1 MFESVLNAFVFSL
14 ILFLF
19 VLSLLT
25 ASVPSS
31 LFRREGLATYKAV
44 VLIILPTPALF
55 LGRLAI
61 ILSSNGFQY
70 QALLWLEFCWISVLP
85 IILMLVLFAPI
96 VSSNSLSPTLSLS
109 LPPLPS
115 VFLSRSM
122 IKHASFMCYKS
133 LDFMFFVM
141 FRFLLLCEGT

>member
-1 MFESVLNAFVFSL
+1 MEWIILFSQNLQIVLISVCATEPPLVFESVLNAFVFSL

-109 LPPLPS
+109 PS
-115 VFLSRSM
+115 PSLRLSL
-122 IKHASFMCYKS
+122 S
-133 LDFMFFVM
+133 LYD
-141 FRFLLLCEGT
+141 

>member
-1 MFESVLNAFVFSL
+1 MITVCATEPPLVFESVLNAFVFV
-14 ILFLF
+14 LFLF
-19 VLSLLT
+19 LFILSLLT

-70 QALLWLEFCWISVLP
+70 QAFLWLEFCWISVLP

-96 VSSNSLSPTLSLS
+96 VSSNSLSLLSLSPSLYLSLS
-109 LPPLPS
+109 L
-115 VFLSRSM
+115 
-122 IKHASFMCYKS
+122 
-133 LDFMFFVM
+133 
-141 FRFLLLCEGT
+141 FLLSSLCLSVLAS

>member
-1 MFESVLNAFVFSL
+1 MITVCATEPPLVFESVLNAFVFV
-14 ILFLF
+14 LFLF
-19 VLSLLT
+19 LFILSLLT

-61 ILSSNGFQY
+61 FLSSNGFQY
-70 QALLWLEFCWISVLP
+70 QALLWLDFCWISVLP

-96 VSSNSLSPTLSLS
+96 VSSNYSLYLSLS
-109 LPPLPS
+109 LSPLS
-115 VFLSRSM
+115 SLSL
-122 IKHASFMCYKS
+122 S
-133 LDFMFFVM
+133 LS
-141 FRFLLLCEGT
+141 LLFSLSLCPYFIDHCSL